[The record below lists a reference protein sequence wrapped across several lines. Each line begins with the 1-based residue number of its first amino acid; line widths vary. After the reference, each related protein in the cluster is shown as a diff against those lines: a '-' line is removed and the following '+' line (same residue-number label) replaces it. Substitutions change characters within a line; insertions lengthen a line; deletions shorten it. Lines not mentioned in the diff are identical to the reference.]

1 MPLNEGI
8 VLPGVTRNSLLEL
21 ARGWNEFKVVEK
33 VITMKDIVTA
43 LNENRVR
50 QKGITV
56 LDFFLSIFASFNYD
70 FI

>member
-8 VLPGVTRNSLLEL
+8 VLPGVTRNSLLAL

-33 VITMKDIVTA
+33 VITMKDIITA

-50 QKGITV
+50 QKGG
-56 LDFFLSIFASFNYD
+56 LDFFLSIFASFNHD